1 MNRNSIDNKDD
12 VSDTD
17 SKAETISLESDSTD
31 ASKST
36 RSRRVT
42 CVTKVKKDEVLV
54 VYHCSTC
61 KYQNAKW
68 FEFETHC
75 KVMHRIYALFPCT
88 IPDCFKFYI
97 SKNGLK
103 GHCTHLHRDQL
114 NCTECSHMATSLESL
129 QDHTLS
135 HHDKKFVCNA
145 CKRGFGTKWD
155 VNRHYAKC
163 LKNPQRK
170 ITCKQCS
177 VQGKSVDVAGT
188 EEGLVLHLQDEHNLR
203 GDWLC
208 ENCHRL
214 SQSEKRLE
222 NHLTKCKRGKR
233 VSKALASSTEDDQ
246 NVD

>member
-1 MNRNSIDNKDD
+1 MNFFAVQGLKTDTSSYPWTDFLGPAVMNRNSKDKKDD

-42 CVTKVKKDEVLV
+42 SVTKVKKDEVLV

-88 IPDCFKFYI
+88 IPDYFKFYI

-114 NCTECSHMATSLESL
+114 SCTECSHMATSLESL

-135 HHDKKFVCNA
+135 HCDKKFVCDA
-145 CKRGFGTKWD
+145 CKHGFGTKWD

-170 ITCKQCS
+170 ITCKQCT

-188 EEGLVLHLQDEHNLR
+188 EEGLVLHLQN
-203 GDWLC
+203 
-208 ENCHRL
+208 
-214 SQSEKRLE
+214 
-222 NHLTKCKRGKR
+222 
-233 VSKALASSTEDDQ
+233 
-246 NVD
+246 